1 MRQRERGEIKCR
13 DRNSACPKAAQ
24 RSNKLVPMALQ
35 GGILENIQLD
45 CDLKRANPQLVFE
58 CLDRVRQ
65 VLMKEA
71 GSLYFQIDGTH
82 REEIC

>member
-1 MRQRERGEIKCR
+1 
-13 DRNSACPKAAQ
+13 
-24 RSNKLVPMALQ
+24 MALQ